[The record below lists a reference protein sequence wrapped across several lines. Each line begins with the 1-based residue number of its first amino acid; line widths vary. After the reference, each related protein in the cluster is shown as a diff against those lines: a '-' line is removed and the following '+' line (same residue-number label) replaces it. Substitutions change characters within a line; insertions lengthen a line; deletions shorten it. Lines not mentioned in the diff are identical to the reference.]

1 MDPQVFCCFFAVVS
15 EMNQRLPDL
24 CRLIV
29 HMDRIFRT
37 CRLAQS
43 AEVRR
48 ICFRQMDRQ
57 VRKCAA
63 DIFQIGAFLLTQ
75 DADAFAEILHLTDVS
90 GPGIANQRFCGA
102 SGQSAQMTAG
112 PLMLKMDV
120 MLQQKRHIFL
130 PFSERGKV
138 QLQDIQAVQKILTE
152 FSSGHGFPQVFVCGG
167 DHADVYRDDRVI
179 AQPYDLLD
187 RKSVV

>member
-1 MDPQVFCCFFAVVS
+1 M
-15 EMNQRLPDL
+15 
-24 CRLIV
+24 
-29 HMDRIFRT
+29 
-37 CRLAQS
+37 
-43 AEVRR
+43 
-48 ICFRQMDRQ
+48 
-57 VRKCAA
+57 
-63 DIFQIGAFLLTQ
+63 
-75 DADAFAEILHLTDVS
+75 DVS

-179 AQPYDLLD
+179 AQPYDLLFLKD
-187 RKSVV
+187 AQETALELGRDITDLVEENGSPMCDLKETRLSAFCRSGKGAFHISE